1 MNPRRALSWCCAVMV
16 SVGCVTAV
24 LAQGK
29 SDPADSSLAALTSE
43 VRQLR
48 LAVEELSKSQTQ
60 TQALGVYL
68 SVQQSRIV
76 QVANRLDAAQR
87 DLDAAAARSR
97 EMEGRVM
104 TITDE
109 LQRISDP
116 RTRAELEG
124 AAREFKAEQR
134 LVDLQWQ
141 QARSRESELSQAL
154 QLEESRWTDLIAR
167 LEKLVAK

>member
-1 MNPRRALSWCCAVMV
+1 MV

-48 LAVEELSKSQTQ
+48 LAVEQLSKSQTQ

-87 DLDAAAARSR
+87 DLDAVA
-97 EMEGRVM
+97 GRVREVEAQLANLGE
-104 TITDE
+104 E
-109 LQRISDP
+109 LQRVSEP
-116 RTRAELEG
+116 RVRAQLEEG
-124 AAREFKAEQR
+124 VRAIKGEHR
-134 LVDLQWQ
+134 LLDLQWQ

>member
-1 MNPRRALSWCCAVMV
+1 MV